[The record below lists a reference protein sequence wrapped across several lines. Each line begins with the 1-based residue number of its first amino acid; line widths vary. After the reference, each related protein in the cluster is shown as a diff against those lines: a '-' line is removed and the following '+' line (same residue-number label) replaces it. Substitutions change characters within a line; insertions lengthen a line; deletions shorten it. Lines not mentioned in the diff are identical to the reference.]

1 MIEKFI
7 DRGILEEI
15 RKDLGRKEI
24 AFIVGPRQYGV
35 IF

>member
-7 DRGILEEI
+7 KRRILEEI

-24 AFIVGPRQYGV
+24 AFVVGPRQYGV